1 MMLERVFRPLSN
13 NGESVND
20 LAVHLLRTLTH
31 DWTPAYLSLLIDADT
46 VPKKHIDTIVD
57 YLVQHPNFM
66 TIQKD
71 EFLAAARIARPDLH
85 ALLITPR
92 GDRWLEHVISD
103 LGKALLVRSVQWF
116 FQGGK

>member
-1 MMLERVFRPLSN
+1 MMLQRIVRPLQQN
-13 NGESVND
+13 RGSVND
-20 LAVHLLRTLTH
+20 MAVHLLRTLTH

-57 YLVQHPNFM
+57 YLGKHPAFL
-66 TIQKD
+66 TIQK
-71 EFLAAARIARPDLH
+71 EQFLAAARIARPDLH

-92 GDRWLEHVISD
+92 GDRWLEHAMAD
-103 LGKALLVRSVQWF
+103 LGKALLVRSVQWL